1 MNKEIR
7 FQEFIEKCSNNE
19 ITLKINREEKNI
31 LEEYLNQWN
40 QPDDVVAENMA
51 KDEWFFNYVLFPSYV
66 DIFDKKGNKYA
77 PVLNMY
83 VKKVVFPK

>member
-1 MNKEIR
+1 LWR
-7 FQEFIEKCSNNE
+7 SVCIERG
-19 ITLKINREEKNI
+19 IGI
-31 LEEYLNQWN
+31 L
-40 QPDDVVAENMA
+40 A